1 MRIEAT
7 IRRFTILVI
16 PEEWCWAEYA
26 NGQYGLA
33 ITYWRRAKW
42 QYGVRCSLLWG
53 RNRPFVRVT
62 TYSCPTAGTAGT
74 VSPLKCVLPHT
85 NAHLYRWRRD

>member
-16 PEEWCWAEYA
+16 PEGFSWSEYV

-33 ITYWRRAKW
+33 ITYWERARW
-42 QYGVRCSLLWG
+42 QWGVRCSLLWG
-53 RNRPFVRVT
+53 RSRPFVRVT
-62 TYSCPTAGTAGT
+62 TYSCPTAGTAGVVKT
-74 VSPLKCVLPHT
+74 LECVLPHG
-85 NAHLYRWRRD
+85 NSHKYQWWRR